1 MMNAIMGLEAQCLG
15 IIKGGRDYFQHGGT
29 KKGSKEEVRCNQS
42 CEGREKFALEAKSI
56 HSPWGNNAEEPSGIR
71 CQLCKLHALCR
82 AQHRAQTQNREI
94 KTRVEIKSQTL
105 NRASHAGL
113 CLMDGRR

>member
-1 MMNAIMGLEAQCLG
+1 MNAIMGLEAQCLG

-56 HSPWGNNAEEPSGIR
+56 HR
-71 CQLCKLHALCR
+71 
-82 AQHRAQTQNREI
+82 
-94 KTRVEIKSQTL
+94 
-105 NRASHAGL
+105 
-113 CLMDGRR
+113 